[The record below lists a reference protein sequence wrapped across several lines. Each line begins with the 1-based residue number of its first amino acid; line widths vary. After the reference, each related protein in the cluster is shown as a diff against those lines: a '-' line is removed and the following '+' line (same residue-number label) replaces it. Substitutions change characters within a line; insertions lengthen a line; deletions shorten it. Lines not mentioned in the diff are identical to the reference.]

1 MLKQYKTI
9 TEVAGPLLIVEK
21 VADVKYQEMVEVEL
35 SSGEKRKGR
44 VLEVDRDK
52 AIVQM
57 FEETRGV
64 DISGSKATFLGKTM
78 DMGVSEDML
87 GRVFNGAGTP
97 KDKGPNILPEKRLD
111 INGNPL
117 NPYSRSYPDDFIQTG
132 ISAIDGLNTLVR
144 GQKLPIFSG
153 AGLPHSQ
160 VAAQIVRQARVISAA
175 SSGEQ
180 FSVVF
185 GAMGIT
191 FEEAQ
196 FFINDFK
203 KTGALARSV
212 LFINLANDPVIE
224 RITLPRL

>member
-87 GRVFNGAGTP
+87 GRGF
-97 KDKGPNILPEKRLD
+97 
-111 INGNPL
+111 
-117 NPYSRSYPDDFIQTG
+117 
-132 ISAIDGLNTLVR
+132 
-144 GQKLPIFSG
+144 
-153 AGLPHSQ
+153 
-160 VAAQIVRQARVISAA
+160 
-175 SSGEQ
+175 
-180 FSVVF
+180 
-185 GAMGIT
+185 
-191 FEEAQ
+191 
-196 FFINDFK
+196 
-203 KTGALARSV
+203 
-212 LFINLANDPVIE
+212 
-224 RITLPRL
+224 